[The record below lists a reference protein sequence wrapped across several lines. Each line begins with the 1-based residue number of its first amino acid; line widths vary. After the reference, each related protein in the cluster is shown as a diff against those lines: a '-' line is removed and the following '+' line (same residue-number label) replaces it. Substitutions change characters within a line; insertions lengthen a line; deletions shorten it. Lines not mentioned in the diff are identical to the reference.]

1 MQTMGDQPHVETTGP
16 QLWCPGVVVLKEEL
30 TSEFLQFEKG
40 EVFVVVRVH
49 ADPSKVHCD
58 VADFLVLREPS
69 REYMLSWQLD

>member
-1 MQTMGDQPHVETTGP
+1 M
-16 QLWCPGVVVLKEEL
+16 KEEL